1 MPALSQVSGRHIVNI
16 LIFDSG
22 MGGLSVYQEVK
33 RQLPNHRY
41 DYIFDNAYFPYGE
54 QPEQVIVA
62 RCATLISTLVAV
74 REIDLVVIAC
84 NTASTVALPSLR
96 ELLTIPV
103 VGVVPAIKPAAKVSK
118 NNHIALLATPATVHR
133 AYTDH
138 LIEEFAAHCNVLR
151 IGVTNLVV
159 QAERKMAGY
168 TVDMHEIHNALEPVI
183 QADIQPDTLVLGC
196 THFPLLKEEIH
207 HYLPDI
213 ALVDSGAAIAKRVA
227 CLLKDATVD
236 VGNQKGKAFCAI
248 MDNDAQKKSHILKEY
263 GFDCLEELELC

>member
-1 MPALSQVSGRHIVNI
+1 VNI

-33 RQLPNHRY
+33 CQLPNHRY

-54 QPEQVIVA
+54 QPEHVIVQ
-62 RCATLISTLVAV
+62 RCANLIGSLVAA

-118 NNHIALLATPATVHR
+118 NNHIALLATPATVQR
-133 AYTDH
+133 PYTDH
-138 LIEEFAAHCNVLR
+138 LIEEFAAHCEVLR
-151 IGVTNLVV
+151 VGVTNLVV

-168 TVDMHEIHNALEPVI
+168 TVDMNEIHHALEPVI
-183 QADIQPDTLVLGC
+183 TANIQPDTLVLGC
-196 THFPLLKEEIH
+196 THFPLLKDEIH
-207 HYLPDI
+207 YYLPDI
-213 ALVDSGAAIAKRVA
+213 TLVDSGAAIAKRVS
-227 CLLKDATVD
+227 CLLKDAVNETNE
-236 VGNQKGKAFCAI
+236 GKGKAFCAI
-248 MDNDAQKKSHILKEY
+248 MDKDAHKKSHILKEY
-263 GFDCLEELELC
+263 GFDCLEALEFS